1 MADLNARTSHGKR
14 PMDFADNDEMRQTII
29 NEEKRRRD
37 HGFKRSVISPN
48 STNVIHETIAAR
60 AYEMWEEHGKPDGE
74 ADAHWLAAERE
85 QVTGHQESEPV
96 KPLPVSF

>member
-1 MADLNARTSHGKR
+1 MLTT
-14 PMDFADNDEMRQTII
+14 PMKNHHHNGPI
-29 NEEKRRRD
+29 
-37 HGFKRSVISPN
+37 HPVSPN